1 MSKLQEYLLQN
12 GLAIDEAKLATRL
25 GIHDYMRQAR
35 DSNKAYLALADPG
48 ASDRNAQITKLTRQN
63 NRIMKL
69 LLNDMTEEA
78 DA

>member
-1 MSKLQEYLLQN
+1 
-12 GLAIDEAKLATRL
+12 
-25 GIHDYMRQAR
+25 MRQAR

-78 DA
+78 DP